1 MKIAILG
8 YGKMGRQVEEI
19 LQRQGHDIVTVI
31 DNEEEWDERMAQ
43 FRTAD
48 AAIDFSV
55 PSSAVPN
62 MYRAFESHVPIV
74 VGTTG
79 WLPRMD
85 EVTARCRECD
95 GSLVYGSNFSIGAN
109 LFMQLNR
116 FLASFM
122 NNQPQYS
129 AEIEETHHVMKK
141 DAPSGT
147 AIRLAADIVKAVD
160 RLDGWKPAGE
170 SAGEEF
176 LPVVSHRVGTVPGT
190 HLVSWKSEV
199 DDIRIVH
206 EAHSRK
212 GFAEGAVKAACWL
225 LRHPG
230 IHDFQ
235 DIVFELDK

>member
-1 MKIAILG
+1 
-8 YGKMGRQVEEI
+8 MGRQVEEI
-19 LQRQGHDIVTVI
+19 LRRHNHDIVTVI
-31 DNEEEWDERMAQ
+31 DNEEEWDARMAQ

-55 PSSAVPN
+55 PSAALHN
-62 MYRAFESHVPIV
+62 MFRAFENHVPIV

-79 WLPRMD
+79 WIPHME
-85 EVTARCRECD
+85 EVKARCVQCD
-95 GSLVYGSNFSIGAN
+95 GSMVYGSNFSIGAN
-109 LFMQLNR
+109 LFMQMNR

-122 NNQPQYS
+122 NGQPQYR
-129 AEIEETHHVMKK
+129 AEIDETHHAMKK

-147 AIRLAADIVKAVD
+147 AIRLAADIVKAID
-160 RLDGWKPAGE
+160 RLDAWEPAGQTTCE
-170 SAGEEF
+170 KI
-176 LPVVSHRVGTVPGT
+176 LPIVSQRIGTVPGI
-190 HLVSWKSEV
+190 HVVCWKSDV

>member
-1 MKIAILG
+1 
-8 YGKMGRQVEEI
+8 MGRQVEEI
-19 LQRQGHDIVTVI
+19 LCRQNHDIVAVI
-31 DNEEEWDERMAQ
+31 DNEEEWNGRMAQ
-43 FRTAD
+43 FKTAD

-55 PSSAVPN
+55 PSAAVQN
-62 MYRAFESHVPIV
+62 MYRAFENHVPVV

-79 WLPRMD
+79 WLPRME
-85 EVTARCRECD
+85 EVKARCRQYD

-122 NNQPQYS
+122 NRQPQYC
-129 AEIEETHHVMKK
+129 AEVEETHHAMKK

-147 AIRLAADIVKAVD
+147 AIRLADDIVKAVD
-160 RLDGWKPAGE
+160 RLDGWKPAE
-170 SAGEEF
+170 QAVHEEF
-176 LPVVSHRVGTVPGT
+176 LPVVSHRIGTVPGT
-190 HLVSWKSEV
+190 HVVSWKSDV

-235 DIVFELDK
+235 DIVFDLEK

>member
-19 LQRQGHDIVTVI
+19 LRRQNHEIVAVI
-31 DNEEEWDERMAQ
+31 DNEEEWNERMSQ

-55 PSSAVPN
+55 PSAAVQN
-62 MYRAFESHVPIV
+62 MYRAFDNHIPIV

-79 WLPRMD
+79 WLPRLE
-85 EVTARCRECD
+85 EVKARCGQCD

-122 NNQPQYS
+122 NGQPQYR
-129 AEIEETHHVMKK
+129 AEVDETHHDMKK

-160 RLDGWKPAGE
+160 RLDAWKPAEQAACGD
-170 SAGEEF
+170 F
-176 LPVVSHRVGTVPGT
+176 LPVVSHRIGTVPGT
-190 HLVSWKSEV
+190 HVVSWKSDV

>member
-1 MKIAILG
+1 
-8 YGKMGRQVEEI
+8 MGRQVEEI
-19 LQRQGHDIVTVI
+19 LRRHNHDIVTVI
-31 DNEEEWDERMAQ
+31 DNEEEWDARMAQ

-55 PSSAVPN
+55 PSAALHN
-62 MYRAFESHVPIV
+62 MFRAFENHVPIV

-79 WLPRMD
+79 WIPHME
-85 EVTARCRECD
+85 EVKARCVQCD
-95 GSLVYGSNFSIGAN
+95 GSMVYGSNFSIGAN
-109 LFMQLNR
+109 LFMQMNR

-122 NNQPQYS
+122 NGQPQYR
-129 AEIEETHHVMKK
+129 AEIDETHHAMKK

-147 AIRLAADIVKAVD
+147 AIRLAADIVKAID
-160 RLDGWKPAGE
+160 RLDAWGPAGQTTCE
-170 SAGEEF
+170 KI
-176 LPVVSHRVGTVPGT
+176 LPIVSQRIGTVPGI
-190 HLVSWKSEV
+190 HVVCWKSDV

>member
-1 MKIAILG
+1 
-8 YGKMGRQVEEI
+8 MGRQVEEI
-19 LQRQGHDIVTVI
+19 LRRHNHDIVTVI
-31 DNEEEWDERMAQ
+31 DNEEEWDARMAQ

-55 PSSAVPN
+55 PSAALHN
-62 MYRAFESHVPIV
+62 MFRAFENHVPIV

-79 WLPRMD
+79 WIPHME
-85 EVTARCRECD
+85 EVKARCVQCD
-95 GSLVYGSNFSIGAN
+95 GSMVYGSNFSIGAN
-109 LFMQLNR
+109 LFMQMNR

-122 NNQPQYS
+122 NGQPQYR
-129 AEIEETHHVMKK
+129 AEIDETHHAMKK

-147 AIRLAADIVKAVD
+147 AIRLAADIVKAID
-160 RLDGWKPAGE
+160 RLDAWEPAGQTTCE
-170 SAGEEF
+170 KI
-176 LPVVSHRVGTVPGT
+176 LPIVSQRIGTVPGT
-190 HLVSWKSEV
+190 HVVCWKSDV